1 MHSRGAAGYGKGR
14 RNEEKGID
22 TISEIEKI
30 EENFLDIEKRN
41 DLVPIQECMLEI
53 QSFAVWFLEKNQLE
67 EETEK
72 WKEKKRELLCI
83 LQDIITAIEQ
93 QDYVLMH
100 DAITYGVMKYLHWF
114 IKEPV
119 EEIV

>member
-1 MHSRGAAGYGKGR
+1 MKFRVLQCGFWKKINWKKRPKNGK
-14 RNEEKGID
+14 K
-22 TISEIEKI
+22 
-30 EENFLDIEKRN
+30 
-41 DLVPIQECMLEI
+41 
-53 QSFAVWFLEKNQLE
+53 
-67 EETEK
+67 
-72 WKEKKRELLCI
+72 KKRELLCI

>member
-1 MHSRGAAGYGKGR
+1 M
-14 RNEEKGID
+14 EEKWLKLYKKL
-22 TISEIEKI
+22 EKI

-53 QSFAVWFLEKNQLE
+53 QNFAVWFLEKNQLE
-67 EETEK
+67 E
-72 WKEKKRELLCI
+72 EKKRELLCI

-100 DAITYGVMKYLHWF
+100 DAITYGIMKYLHWF
-114 IKEPV
+114 IKKPV
-119 EEIV
+119 EENV

>member
-1 MHSRGAAGYGKGR
+1 M
-14 RNEEKGID
+14 EEKWL
-22 TISEIEKI
+22 ELYRKLEKI

-72 WKEKKRELLCI
+72 WKEKKERASLYF
-83 LQDIITAIEQ
+83 TR
-93 QDYVLMH
+93 YY
-100 DAITYGVMKYLHWF
+100 YGN
-114 IKEPV
+114 
-119 EEIV
+119 

>member
-1 MHSRGAAGYGKGR
+1 M
-14 RNEEKGID
+14 EENWLKLYKKLK
-22 TISEIEKI
+22 KI
-30 EENFLDIEKRN
+30 EENFLDIEKRSN
-41 DLVPIQECMLEI
+41 LVPIQECMLEI
-53 QSFAVWFLEKNQLE
+53 QNFAVWFLGKNQLE
-67 EETEK
+67 EEPQK
-72 WKEKKRELLCI
+72 WEEKKRELLCI